1 MIIEINSV
9 KKIYRNRCVLNIPS
23 LTLDQPVI
31 YGVVGENGAGKSTFL
46 KLIAGLEPVSQ
57 GEISYNGKP
66 LSAETIKQITYVSQ
80 SPYLLKRSVYDN
92 IIYPLRLRQV
102 PENEAHTR
110 VEKMMAM
117 LQIESLRDRGA
128 HRLSAGETQKVAL
141 ARALVFEP
149 EVLLL
154 DEPTAN
160 IDSDTIALIERVLK
174 DRKGMMTMHI
184 SHNRDQVKRLCDEV
198 LHLSKG
204 ELLTTEY

>member
-57 GEISYNGKP
+57 GKISYNGKP

-184 SHNRDQVKRLCDEV
+184 SHNRDQVKRLCDKV

-204 ELLTTEY
+204 ELLTTGY